1 MPLIDVSEVNDFAA
15 YDSACSRPTLEQ
27 TVALYFFHT
36 QTDTRE
42 TDSEGTEF
50 ATPLEARAE
59 AIVTCGHMMK
69 DAAESFWGSRPWSVT
84 VTDANGLIL

>member
-1 MPLIDVSEVNDFAA
+1 M
-15 YDSACSRPTLEQ
+15 
-27 TVALYFFHT
+27 ALYFFHT

-84 VTDANGLIL
+84 VTDANGLILWELSMDGFASAGAGHLG